1 MIQHV
6 NLTRNAKT
14 AVKNVLQTTSSAFSN
29 KQNITDE
36 TCCVYRWSFP
46 LSFSHLLW
54 LCHHEPLGWSK
65 NKSRLHKSPPPHVR
79 CTWMQSS
86 IVARLFT
93 FIVFFCLFFLQI
105 ELQLKKKRLLTHQ
118 LYHHTAVVLSV
129 NCQHAI
135 CSGLRH
141 FIQYMLHCCLVTRT
155 TCAEQ
160 PTPVKFTDMVITAC
174 KVNQSTS
181 RTANPP
187 TKSSLYFLMFLIV
200 YRENYIIPGCP
211 DLLLSERSS
220 TRSSQSGSL
229 PFLPQ
234 QWPWGDNTRLGEML
248 FAVKKL
254 RYRGKQSVTLNMWKW
269 QRRPLFA
276 LWQKWEWIHT
286 VNEQRWNKARQG
298 RIYQEEQVCS

>member
-1 MIQHV
+1 M
-6 NLTRNAKT
+6 KT

-93 FIVFFCLFFLQI
+93 FIVFFFCLFFLQI

-129 NCQHAI
+129 NCQHAVLDWDTSYSI
-135 CSGLRH
+135 CSTAAWWLEPPVLNNLR
-141 FIQYMLHCCLVTRT
+141 QW
-155 TCAEQ
+155 
-160 PTPVKFTDMVITAC
+160 
-174 KVNQSTS
+174 
-181 RTANPP
+181 
-187 TKSSLYFLMFLIV
+187 
-200 YRENYIIPGCP
+200 
-211 DLLLSERSS
+211 
-220 TRSSQSGSL
+220 SSQT
-229 PFLPQ
+229 
-234 QWPWGDNTRLGEML
+234 W
-248 FAVKKL
+248 
-254 RYRGKQSVTLNMWKW
+254 
-269 QRRPLFA
+269 
-276 LWQKWEWIHT
+276 
-286 VNEQRWNKARQG
+286 
-298 RIYQEEQVCS
+298 